1 MQSAPDDDS
10 QEKLAS
16 RVDKALRYDDEHSS
30 ETKIDDSGLHED
42 FDFFI
47 ASADADA
54 SAAREKELTPE
65 DCRALYRKLRAQ
77 IDSVIRQRDELQVR
91 LSLFEQEKKDFYAS
105 QQASSEEWK
114 AKYAALKKKYDAL
127 KTRSREAPSPTVSE
141 PETPS
146 ARKPRK
152 KSAKHVRPSPS
163 ARRPSPIREAP
174 APKREKPQSKQRR
187 SSSPKTFSRFYP
199 LSDRYPLDFTFNPGP
214 IVRQE
219 TLSRTQRKATVRYR
233 NGITGTIFANG
244 TRTIRNGTHTYTY
257 HLNGDIAIDFDD
269 GAHAYRYFENQTVEL
284 LLPNGTKLFLFA
296 NGQREKYFPNGDK
309 EIVFPDGKTKKIQS
323 GGEVHE

>member
-1 MQSAPDDDS
+1 MQTESGDDS
-10 QEKLAS
+10 QEKLVS

-30 ETKIDDSGLHED
+30 ETKINDSGLHAD
-42 FDFFI
+42 FDFFV

-54 SAAREKELTPE
+54 TATREKELTPE
-65 DCRALYRKLRAQ
+65 DCRTLYRKLRAQ
-77 IDSVIRQRDELQVR
+77 IDSVLHQRDELEMR
-91 LSLFEQEKKDFYAS
+91 LSLFEQEKKKFSAS
-105 QQASSEEWK
+105 RQASSDEWK
-114 AKYAALKKKYDAL
+114 AKYFALKEKYTAL
-127 KTRSREAPSPTVSE
+127 TAKSREAPSPTVAE

-152 KSAKHVRPSPS
+152 KSPKHVRPSPR

-174 APKREKPQSKQRR
+174 APKREKPQLRQRR
-187 SSSPKTFSRFYP
+187 SSSPRTFSRFYP

-219 TLSRTQRKATVRYR
+219 TLSRTQRKATVWYR

-244 TRTIRNGTHTYTY
+244 TRTVRIGTQTYIY

-269 GAHAYRYFENQTVEL
+269 GAHAYRYFESQTVEL

-296 NGQREKYFPNGDK
+296 DGQRERHFPNGNK
-309 EIVFPDGKTKKIQS
+309 EIVFPDGRTKKMRTPA
-323 GGEVHE
+323 EVSD